1 MDEHLTESRLNDY
14 LDGLLAGPAEQMVEE
29 HLEACAACR
38 EALEANREVIDRVR
52 ELPAAI
58 RPRRD
63 LWDGIEAATR
73 PVRPLWSGASPSA
86 ADRRWRRPALLATA
100 AAVLVAVTATVTFLL
115 VQATS
120 GTPSTV
126 ATAPQPTSAA
136 ALAVT
141 SGEFAATEAEH
152 LRTTARMIELLDDRR
167 EALAPETRQ
176 AIDASLR
183 DIDTA
188 IQRLREA
195 LAADPASAELIHML
209 DDAYRWKIDVLR
221 RAIRASQS

>member
-14 LDGLLAGPAEQMVEE
+14 LDGLLEGPEEGVVEE

-38 EALEANREVIDRVR
+38 DAVVANREVVDRVR
-52 ELPAAI
+52 ELPTAI

-63 LWDGIEAATR
+63 LWDGIEAAIR
-73 PVRPLWSGASPSA
+73 PVRPLWSRASPSP
-86 ADRRWRRPALLATA
+86 ADRRWRRPALLAAA
-100 AAVLVAVTATVTFLL
+100 AAVLVAVTATVTFLG
-115 VQATS
+115 VQAMS

-126 ATAPQPTSAA
+126 ATAPPQTSAA
-136 ALAVT
+136 AVAAT

-152 LRTTARMIELLDDRR
+152 LRTTARMLELLDDRR
-167 EALAPETRQ
+167 EALAPETQR

-183 DIDTA
+183 DIDAA

-221 RAIRASQS
+221 RAIRASRT

>member
-1 MDEHLTESRLNDY
+1 MDGHLTESRLNDY
-14 LDGLLAGPAEQMVEE
+14 LDGLLEEPEEGGVEE

-38 EALEANREVIDRVR
+38 DALEANREVVDRVR

-58 RPRRD
+58 RPGRD
-63 LWDGIEAATR
+63 LWEGIEAATR
-73 PVRPLWSGASPSA
+73 PVRPLRGGRTSSPPH
-86 ADRRWRRPALLATA
+86 RRWRRPALLAVA

-120 GTPSTV
+120 GTPSPV
-126 ATAPQPTSAA
+126 ATTPTTTSVAA
-136 ALAVT
+136 TAAS
-141 SGEFAATEAEH
+141 SGDFAATEADY
-152 LRTTARMIELLDDRR
+152 LRTTARMLELLDDRR

-183 DIDTA
+183 DIDAA

-195 LAADPASAELIHML
+195 LAADPASDELIHML
-209 DDAYRWKIDVLR
+209 DEAYRWKIDVLR
-221 RAIRASQS
+221 RAIRASQT

>member
-1 MDEHLTESRLNDY
+1 MDGHLTESRLNDY
-14 LDGLLAGPAEQMVEE
+14 LDGLLEASAEGVVEQ

-38 EALEANREVIDRVR
+38 DALAEHREVVDRVR
-52 ELPAAI
+52 ELPTAI

-73 PVRPLWSGASPSA
+73 PVRPLWSGASPSPT
-86 ADRRWRRPALLATA
+86 DRRWRRPALLAAA

-120 GTPSTV
+120 GTSSPV
-126 ATAPQPTSAA
+126 ATDPITTSVAA
-136 ALAVT
+136 TAAT
-141 SGEFAATEAEH
+141 SGEFAATEAEY
-152 LRTTARMIELLDDRR
+152 LRTTARMLELLDDRR

-176 AIDASLR
+176 AIDTSLR
-183 DIDTA
+183 DIDAA

-195 LAADPASAELIHML
+195 LTADPASDELIHML

-221 RAIRASQS
+221 RAIRASQI

>member
-14 LDGLLAGPAEQMVEE
+14 LDGLLEGPEEEVVEE

-38 EALEANREVIDRVR
+38 DALEANRDVVDRVR
-52 ELPAAI
+52 ELPRAI

-63 LWDGIEAATR
+63 LWDGIAAATR
-73 PVRPLWSGASPSA
+73 PVRPLWSEASPSPT
-86 ADRRWRRPALLATA
+86 DRRWRRPGLLAAA

-120 GTPSTV
+120 GTPSPV
-126 ATAPQPTSAA
+126 ATAPTTTSLATTAA
-136 ALAVT
+136 T
-141 SGEFAATEAEH
+141 SSEFAATEAEH
-152 LRTTARMIELLDDRR
+152 LRTTARMLKLLDDRS

-221 RAIRASQS
+221 RAIRASQT

>member
-14 LDGLLAGPAEQMVEE
+14 LDGLLEGPEEGVVEK

-38 EALEANREVIDRVR
+38 GALEANREVVDRVR
-52 ELPAAI
+52 GLPTAI

-73 PVRPLWSGASPSA
+73 PVRPLRSGGSPSP
-86 ADRRWRRPALLATA
+86 ADRRWRRPALLAAA

-126 ATAPQPTSAA
+126 ATAPPPTSAA
-136 ALAVT
+136 AVAAT
-141 SGEFAATEAEH
+141 SGAFAATEAEH
-152 LRTTARMIELLDDRR
+152 LRTTARMLELLDDRR

-183 DIDTA
+183 DIDAA

-195 LAADPASAELIHML
+195 LAADPASAELMHML

-221 RAIRASQS
+221 RAIRASQT

>member
-14 LDGLLAGPAEQMVEE
+14 LDGLLEGAEKGVVEE
-29 HLEACAACR
+29 HLEACGACR
-38 EALEANREVIDRVR
+38 DALEANREVVDRVR
-52 ELPAAI
+52 ELPTSI

-73 PVRPLWSGASPSA
+73 PVRPLWRGASASPT
-86 ADRRWRRPALLATA
+86 DHRWRRPALLAAA
-100 AAVLVAVTATVTFLL
+100 AAVLIAVTATVTFLL

-126 ATAPQPTSAA
+126 ATAPQSAPA
-136 ALAVT
+136 VAVT
-141 SGEFAATEAEH
+141 SGAFAATEAEH

-176 AIDASLR
+176 AVDASLR
-183 DIDTA
+183 DIDAA

-195 LAADPASAELIHML
+195 LAADPASAELMHML

-221 RAIRASQS
+221 RAIRASQT